1 MSAVEQLEHGVRVRC
16 ADGTEIV
23 CQPLTLKAAKQILE
37 LWNKRFAP
45 QPPVSDPP
53 TDAESRALAEHFVA
67 VATARVET
75 VKVFAACY
83 PELEAHISPGD
94 AELLIPD
101 FFWGATGAIVPA
113 PTTEARPPRPTGTP
127 PSASTVPSGENSPT

>member
-23 CQPLTLKAAKQILE
+23 CKPLTLKAAKQILE
-37 LWNKRFAP
+37 FWNQRFAP
-45 QPPVSDPP
+45 APPVSDPP
-53 TDAESRALAEHFVA
+53 TDAEGRALTAHFVA
-67 VATARVET
+67 VAKARVET

-83 PELEAHISPGD
+83 PELEDRISPGD

-113 PTTEARPPRPTGTP
+113 PAGAILPSPPTGTP
-127 PSASTVPSGENSPT
+127 PSATTAPSGESSPT